1 MMAQL
6 KEILFEVDLFPGL
19 QRWNHKRQRW
29 RKAFLHQLAA
39 CVEAELSLSNS
50 LDICL
55 KEIVPRDIK
64 RALRKVKASIDEGE
78 YLADALRNHAP
89 GLFPKSFCGILQ
101 IGEKSGQLAESL
113 RILEKGYEDI
123 QRIKRRAIGITM
135 YPCMLGLVS
144 MSILVFLI
152 VRVIPTFAEIY
163 SDLNASLP
171 APTRVLISLADILIA
186 NLQVLIPALLLVAV
200 APILLLRLSQ
210 KIYLLNKLLFAVP
223 FFGTAFYHW
232 NVFHFCTLLSM
243 LLRSGMPIDEALSL
257 YGNDAG
263 WPVFEKA
270 AKSIRQDILN
280 GETFSDSLK
289 RGQIFS
295 PTLIWFSFNGEQRGD
310 LPAALASASEYETSV
325 MEDWGV
331 QVQMLEPVGILA
343 ASLVIGFVI
352 VSMMLP
358 VLGMAKIFY

>member
-1 MMAQL
+1 MARL
-6 KEILFEVDLFPGL
+6 KEILFERDLFSGL

-39 CVEAELSLSNS
+39 CVEAELNLSSSLE
-50 LDICL
+50 ICL
-55 KEIVPRDIK
+55 RENFPRDMKTAI
-64 RALRKVKASIDEGE
+64 RKVMASIDEGE

-89 GLFPKSFCGILQ
+89 GLLPKSFCGILQ

-144 MSILVFLI
+144 MGIHLFLI
-152 VRVIPTFAEIY
+152 IRVIPTFAEIY

-171 APTRVLISLADILIA
+171 APTRILISLADILIA
-186 NLQVLIPALLLVAV
+186 NLSVLIPAFLLVVV

-210 KIYLLNKLLFAVP
+210 KIFLLNKLLFAAP
-223 FFGTAFYHW
+223 FFGAAVYHW

-257 YGNDAG
+257 YGNEAG
-263 WPVFEKA
+263 WPVFARA
-270 AKSIRQDILN
+270 AKSVRQDTLN

-289 RGQIFS
+289 RAGIFS
-295 PTLIWFSFNGEQRGD
+295 PTLIWFSANGEQRGD
-310 LPAALASASEYETSV
+310 ISAALASASEYETSI
-325 MEDWGV
+325 MEDWAMR
-331 QVQMLEPVGILA
+331 VQMLEPVGILA
-343 ASLVIGFVI
+343 ASLVIGFVV
-352 VSMMLP
+352 VSMMIPVFGLP
-358 VLGMAKIFY
+358 KIFF